1 MTSAPDPTAPLAAG
15 EGRSRDDRPLA
26 AAAWMC
32 GALCCFSAMAV
43 SGREAAA
50 ELDTFELMFYRSV
63 IGAVVVI
70 GALIF
75 AGKMREV
82 RARRLGLH
90 LGRNIAHFAG
100 QNLWFLSVTLLPLAQ
115 VFAYEFTNPLWVAML
130 APLLLGERFRWS
142 RLGAAAI
149 GFTGILVVA
158 QPWQAGGAVGGF
170 GIGQL
175 AALGAALGFA
185 FTVMSTKVLGRTES
199 TASILFFMTVM
210 QAAMGLVCAGW
221 DGDMAFPAAT
231 LPWVVLVAFCGLGA
245 HFCVTTALSKAP
257 ASIVSPMEFARLP
270 MIAVV
275 GMLMYGEPLEWSLVA
290 GAALVL
296 GGNFLNLRAERRRAA
311 G

>member
-1 MTSAPDPTAPLAAG
+1 MTASPDPAAPAPSAVL
-15 EGRSRDDRPLA
+15 SRDDRPLA
-26 AAAWMC
+26 AAAWMV

-70 GALIF
+70 AAL
-75 AGKMREV
+75 AATGKLAEV
-82 RARRLGLH
+82 RARRMGLH
-90 LGRNIAHFAG
+90 LGRNVAHFTG
-100 QNLWFLSVTLLPLAQ
+100 QNLWFHAVTLIPLAQ

-130 APLLLGERFRWS
+130 APLLLGERFRWT
-142 RLGAAAI
+142 RIAAAGI
-149 GFTGILVVA
+149 GFAGILIVA
-158 QPWQAGGAVGGF
+158 QPWAGGEGAAGF
-170 GIGQL
+170 GEGQI

-185 FTVMSTKVLGRTES
+185 LTVMSTKVLGRTES
-199 TASILFFMTVM
+199 TASILFWMTIT
-210 QAAMGLVCAGW
+210 QTFMGLACAGW

-231 LPWVVLVAFCGLGA
+231 LPWVVLVACCGLGA

-275 GMLMYGEPLEWSLVA
+275 GMVMYGEPLEWSLGV
-290 GAALVL
+290 GAALVFAANL
-296 GGNFLNLRAERRRAA
+296 MNLRAERRRAA
-311 G
+311 A